1 MEKETIF
8 ALIRNAVIVL
18 STGAAINGYT
28 VTGSDAQQIAGGVLA
43 ALGVLWSFAQKKG
56 WVSA

>member
-18 STGAAINGYT
+18 STGTAINGYT

-43 ALGVLWSFAQKKG
+43 ALGVLWSLAQKRG
-56 WVSA
+56 WGSA